1 MTQHNA
7 MQRNA
12 IDLTKDGLSFHT
24 LSWKNEKRDR
34 KNEMFTYHRVLVV
47 DFGAVFE
54 QLVDD
59 IDVTLGRRPL

>member
-1 MTQHNA
+1 M
-7 MQRNA
+7 RR
-12 IDLTKDGLSFHT
+12 
-24 LSWKNEKRDR
+24 EKERQ
-34 KNEMFTYHRVLVV
+34 KEMFTYHRVLVV